1 MVVKLE
7 YLLAKIF
14 LAVLVVGLAAGLYY
28 LSRG

>member
-7 YLLAKIF
+7 YLLAKIL
-14 LAVLVVGLAAGLYY
+14 LAVLVVGIAAGLYY

>member
-14 LAVLVVGLAAGLYY
+14 LAVLVAGLAAGLYY